1 MKIAAA
7 KADNFIKSPDK
18 NLVAALIY
26 GPDTGLVSQRAELV
40 AKNIVEDIS
49 NPFNVVDLDS
59 DSLKDEPTIINDEMS
74 AISFMG
80 GKRLIRLRNVGNE
93 VLPYIKDCLS
103 DADISQSEHCFLLIT
118 AGNLKAGGLRKFFE
132 DGKNIAAIPCYVDD
146 NRSLYGY
153 ASELLRSK
161 NVTFSNDVI
170 TYIAEHCRGDRMIV
184 VSEIEKLLIYIGDKK
199 RIELEDVE
207 LCIGKTTEATIDD
220 ICQAVASGNQRKL
233 SSNIQKAFNQGIMPI
248 VIIRSLY
255 KYLTRIHIT
264 VANMEKGDSVDSAIK
279 KLYPPVFFKQMPI
292 MKQEVH
298 RWSKKDSSSLW
309 SVIENLYQAEI
320 DCKNTSQNQ
329 ELFCNRCLMK
339 IAFIASAR

>member
-1 MKIAAA
+1 MKIPAA
-7 KADNFIKSPDK
+7 KADSFIKAPDK
-18 NLVAALIY
+18 NLIAALIY
-26 GPDTGLVSQRAELV
+26 GPDVGLVSQRAELIS
-40 AKNIVEDIS
+40 KNVVEDLA

-59 DSLKDEPTIINDEMS
+59 DSLKEDPTIVNDEMS

-93 VLPYIKDCLS
+93 VLPHIKDCLS
-103 DADISQSEHCFLLIT
+103 DIDPSISEHCFLLIT
-118 AGNLKAGGLRKFFE
+118 AGNLKAGGIRKFFE

-161 NVTFSNDVI
+161 NVSFSNDVI

-184 VSEIEKLLIYIGDKK
+184 VSEIEKLLLYIGDKK
-199 RIELEDVE
+199 KIELEDVK
-207 LCIGKTTEATIDD
+207 LCIGKTTEATIED
-220 ICQAVASGNQRKL
+220 ICQAVASGNQKKL
-233 SSNIQKAFNQGIMPI
+233 SNNIQKAFNQGIMPI

-255 KYLTRIHIT
+255 RYLTRIHIT
-264 VANMEKGDSVDSAIK
+264 VANMEKGVSVDSAIK
-279 KLYPPVFFKQMPI
+279 KLYPPVFFKQMPA
-292 MKQEVH
+292 MKQEVN
-298 RWSKKDSSSLW
+298 RWSQKNSNSLW

-320 DCKNTSQNQ
+320 DCKGTSQNQ

-339 IAFIASAR
+339 IAFIASSK